1 MGFFQFIRPGT
12 KVDFMG
18 ARKVA
23 ISVSLALVL
32 LGLGSM
38 AYNKVTTGKLFNYG
52 VDFAGGTL
60 VQLRFEE
67 KANLDRLRSALK
79 KAGLKDVVIQDFGS
93 PREVLIRMEKS
104 SASLKGLQDQ
114 VAEAVKN
121 YYPDN
126 PFEVRRVEM
135 VGPKVG
141 RELKEKGLEAIIYAL
156 IGILLYVSWRFEVR
170 FALGAVVA
178 LFHDVT
184 ITAGVFALLRKQ
196 MDLQILA
203 ALLTIVGYSLNDTI
217 VVYDRIRENMA
228 MKRGEGFVSLVNR
241 SINETLSRTILTSLT
256 TFLAVAAL
264 WVLGSEVIRG
274 FAFAMMI
281 GIIVGTYSSIFIA
294 SPLVVWWEE
303 LRRERKLS
311 TKGVG

>member
-1 MGFFQFIRPGT
+1 MGFFQFIKPGT

-18 ARKVA
+18 ARRVA
-23 ISVSLALVL
+23 ISVSLALIL
-32 LGLGSM
+32 LGLGAM
-38 AYNKVTTGKLFNYG
+38 AYNKMSTGRLFNYG
-52 VDFAGGTL
+52 VDFAGGTV
-60 VQLRFEE
+60 VQLRFEK
-67 KANLDRLRSALK
+67 KADLDRLRNALK

-93 PREVLIRMEKS
+93 PMEVLIRMEKS
-104 SASLKGLQDQ
+104 SGSLKGLQDQ
-114 VAEAVKN
+114 VTEAVEK

-141 RELKEKGLEAIIYAL
+141 RELKEKGIEAIIYAL
-156 IGILLYVSWRFEVR
+156 IGILLYISWRFEFR

-196 MDLQILA
+196 VDLQILA

-228 MKRGEGFVSLVNR
+228 MRRGEGFVPLVNR

-264 WVLGSEVIRG
+264 WVLGSEVIKG